1 MKLKSV
7 LMIFLLSSTFV
18 FCKGQEKLTEK
29 KCDIDIITFTNERI
43 DSLNEAI
50 VLKFLSVFDAT
61 CNTNVEFSEY
71 SNEVLFAVLEKR
83 PDLVIIALD
92 KYSYLSKDYILK
104 NLQQPVNDE
113 INIEKVKDEVAKVK
127 TKSKIKEEVIKSLLN
142 N

>member
-1 MKLKSV
+1 
-7 LMIFLLSSTFV
+7 MIFLLSSTFV

-61 CNTNVEFSEY
+61 CKTNVEFSEY

-83 PDLVIIALD
+83 PDLVIVVLE
-92 KYSYLSKDYILK
+92 KYRYLSKDYILK
-104 NLQQPVNDE
+104 ELLQPVNDD
-113 INIEKVKDEVAKVK
+113 INIEKVRDGVAKVK
-127 TKSKIKEEVIKSLLN
+127 TQSKIKEEIIKSLSN